1 MEEIKM
7 KDCRFFVNE
16 EKRTV
21 ACAIDG
27 TQKMFECYINNELK
41 MGFFLDFTY
50 SSNMRL
56 FNSLNMPSRFT
67 GVAHCS
73 PEDTWNVE
81 TGKLIAFK
89 RAKEKLYGS
98 FFRHANTFMNEIDKV
113 LDRGEVQLNKMG
125 EKVSRNL
132 DHLDKVIEDR
142 VGPAKNE

>member
-21 ACAIDG
+21 ACSIEN
-27 TQKMFECYINNELK
+27 TRHMFRNYIE
-41 MGFFLDFTY
+41 DE
-50 SSNMRL
+50 
-56 FNSLNMPSRFT
+56 LNMGCIVNYTNSKILKTLRMPPRFT

-73 PEDTWNVE
+73 LDDTWNVE

-142 VGPAKNE
+142 VGTAKNE